1 MRFPV
6 LKDMKL
12 INSYAALY
20 DVTPD
25 WYPFIGPRKNLIG
38 YVDANGG
45 SGHGFKI
52 GPAIGY
58 ELAKWIIDGK
68 TGNEFEK
75 LSFDRIE
82 KNELFEGAYGGN
94 RG

>member
-1 MRFPV
+1 
-6 LKDMKL
+6 MKL

-25 WYPFIGPRKNLIG
+25 WYPFVGPRKNLSG
-38 YVDANGG
+38 YFDANGG

-52 GPAIGY
+52 GPAIGH

-68 TGNEFEK
+68 TRNGFEK
-75 LSFDRIE
+75 LSFDRID